1 MPLHL
6 ILVCFVFLIVAA
18 DQQKKSGAD
27 DRTGRKVIEVQQS
40 EVFPVFCFFS
50 IEFLSHGREFAL
62 VVQAQ
67 VADRWHFGGGC
78 HFMEFFR
85 ICDGNNVKSRIRRL
99 FKGSGSCTR
108 VI

>member
-40 EVFPVFCFFS
+40 EVFPYFVSFQSNF
-50 IEFLSHGREFAL
+50 
-62 VVQAQ
+62 
-67 VADRWHFGGGC
+67 
-78 HFMEFFR
+78 
-85 ICDGNNVKSRIRRL
+85 
-99 FKGSGSCTR
+99 
-108 VI
+108 